1 MVLDRSYRILW
12 TRINRPRKRELFKL
26 VFLIIFSS
34 FSEVVSLGAVVPFL
48 IILTNPD
55 KVYYNSFLHDF
66 ILKFGYSE
74 PSGLI
79 LPITI
84 FFIFTSLLAGL
95 IRIYLLKTST
105 NLSYQIGADISR
117 EIYKNALYLDY
128 IDHIQRNSSIL
139 ISGIISKAN
148 QVVTYTIQPLL
159 NLLSSITILVV
170 IFIVMLSVDPI
181 LIIST
186 FAALI
191 CLYLVFAVRAKKKL
205 LENSKVL
212 SSELTNLQRILSE
225 GFGGIRDVI
234 LDNTQEIYLRKY
246 IQSDQPYRMAL
257 SDNAFKT
264 SAPKYYVE
272 SFGLVAFAL
281 FAYYIT
287 SHTGSLVDSLPI
299 LGALA
304 LAAQRMLP
312 IIQIAFNSWAN
323 LRAGRSILADVI
335 SLLELRVEE
344 NISSFDGQLKIDFH
358 KGIHIRNLGFRYPGS
373 EKDIL
378 SKLNF
383 EIKKGERIG
392 IVGKTGS
399 GKSTLLDL
407 LMGLLYPT
415 EGCISIDEQ
424 VLTKDSMR
432 YWQKSI
438 SHVPQT
444 IFLSDATIANNIAL
458 GVPKEEIDIARVWN
472 CLENAEL
479 AGFVKSLP
487 EQLETSVGERGVKL
501 SGGQRQRIG
510 IARALYKEAKIIV
523 FDEAT
528 SALDE
533 GTEDQ
538 LMKSIYNLRS
548 DITIIIVAHRLSTI
562 KRCDTIIKL
571 NEGMIEKI
579 GTYESVIGGERLTA
593 QKK

>member
-1 MVLDRSYRILW
+1 MVVDSSYRILW
-12 TRINRPRKRELFKL
+12 SRINRPRKRQLFKL
-26 VFLIIFSS
+26 VFLIVFSS

-48 IILTNPD
+48 IILTNPE
-55 KVYYNSFLHDF
+55 KVYNQPFLREQF
-66 ILKFGYSE
+66 LNFGYSE

-79 LPITI
+79 LPITV
-84 FFIFTSLLAGL
+84 FFILTSLLAGL

-148 QVVTYTIQPLL
+148 QVVTYTIQPIL
-159 NLLSSITILVV
+159 NLLSSTTILLV
-170 IFIVMLSVDPI
+170 IFVVMLSVDPI
-181 LIIST
+181 LIMST

-205 LENSKVL
+205 FENSKVL

-234 LDNTQEIYLRKY
+234 LDNTQEIYLKKY

-257 SDNAFKT
+257 SENAFKT

-281 FAYYIT
+281 FAYYI
-287 SHTGSLVDSLPI
+287 SVKTGSLVDSLPI

-335 SLLELRVEE
+335 SLLELPVGE
-344 NISSFDGQLKIDFH
+344 NISSIGSRQKIDFQ
-358 KGIHIRNLGFRYPGS
+358 KGIQIRNLGFRYPGS
-373 EKDIL
+373 GKEIL
-378 SKLNF
+378 SQLNF
-383 EIKKGERIG
+383 EIKKGQRVG

-407 LMGLLYPT
+407 LMGLLYPS
-415 EGCISIDEQ
+415 EGSISIDEQ

-432 YWQKSI
+432 DWQKSI
-438 SHVPQT
+438 SHVPQS

-479 AGFVKSLP
+479 ADFVKSLP

-510 IARALYKEAKIIV
+510 IARALYKDAKIIV

-533 GTEDQ
+533 GTEEQ

-571 NEGMIEKI
+571 NEGMIEKM
-579 GTYESVIGGERLTA
+579 GTYESVIGGEKLTA

>member
-1 MVLDRSYRILW
+1 M
-12 TRINRPRKRELFKL
+12 
-26 VFLIIFSS
+26 IIFSS
-34 FSEVVSLGAVVPFL
+34 LSEVISLGAVVPFL
-48 IILTNPD
+48 IILTNPE
-55 KVYYNSFLHDF
+55 KVYNHPSLHEHFLN
-66 ILKFGYSE
+66 LGYSE

-84 FFIFTSLLAGL
+84 FFILTSLLAGL
-95 IRIYLLKTST
+95 IRIFLLKTST

-117 EIYKNALYLDY
+117 EIYKNALYLNY
-128 IDHIQRNSSIL
+128 VDHIQRNSSIL

-159 NLLSSITILVV
+159 NLLSSTTILFV

-186 FAALI
+186 FVVLI

-205 LENSKVL
+205 LANSKVL
-212 SSELTNLQRILSE
+212 SAELTNLQRILSE

-234 LDNTQEIYLRKY
+234 LDNTQEIYLKKY

-281 FAYYIT
+281 FAYYI
-287 SHTGSLVDSLPI
+287 SVKTGSLVASLPI

-304 LAAQRMLP
+304 LSAQRMLP
-312 IIQIAFNSWAN
+312 IIQIAFNAWAN
-323 LRAGRSILADVI
+323 LRAGRSILEDVI
-335 SLLELRVEE
+335 SLLELPVGD
-344 NISSFDGQLKIDFH
+344 NINSVGSLKKIDFRN
-358 KGIHIRNLGFRYPGS
+358 GISIQNLGFSYPGS
-373 EKDIL
+373 EKAIL
-378 SKLNF
+378 SRLNF
-383 EIKKGERIG
+383 DIKKGERVG

-407 LMGLLYPT
+407 LMGLLSPS
-415 EGCISIDEQ
+415 EGSIAIDDQ
-424 VLTKDSMR
+424 VLTKETMIA
-432 YWQKSI
+432 WQKSI
-438 SHVPQT
+438 SHVPQS

-479 AGFVKSLP
+479 ADFVKSLP

-533 GTEDQ
+533 GTEEQ
-538 LMKSIYNLRS
+538 LMKSIYNLKS

-579 GTYESVIGGERLTA
+579 GNYESVIGGERLTA